1 MSVLNFAA
9 DVLRNEVGRG
19 LFSAKYP
26 MGIAALF
33 PSQFCFA
40 LEMSDDFVQKH
51 ELVGVDCS
59 RAEQRPRISIFCQ
72 TFEFLE

>member
-1 MSVLNFAA
+1 
-9 DVLRNEVGRG
+9 
-19 LFSAKYP
+19 
-26 MGIAALF
+26 
-33 PSQFCFA
+33 
-40 LEMSDDFVQKH
+40 MSDDFVQKL